1 MTRYGKWFLALMM
14 LFAAQCCAQS
24 PLAPAARA
32 PSPGT
37 SRSPDV
43 PYQPTPPAVVTG
55 MLELAGVGPNDVVYD
70 LGSGD
75 GRIVIAAAKQFGA
88 RGVGVEIDP
97 ALVSEARAAAKA
109 AGVAERAQF
118 IEQDLFAASIADAT
132 VVMLYLWP
140 EVNLKLRPK
149 LFSEL
154 KPGTR
159 VVSHSHDMGDWT
171 PDKAV
176 SVQGKKLF
184 LWVISGQES
193 ARQ

>member
-1 MTRYGKWFLALMM
+1 MKRQYQWLLALAM

-24 PLAPAARA
+24 PLTPAARA
-32 PSPGT
+32 PSLGT
-37 SRSPDV
+37 PRAPDV
-43 PYQPTPPAVVTG
+43 PYQPTPAPVVSA
-55 MLELAGVGPNDVVYD
+55 MLNLAAVGPNDVVYD

-75 GRIVIAAAKQFGA
+75 GRIVIAAAKEFGA

-97 ALVSEARAAAKA
+97 GLVSDARAAAKA
-109 AGVAERAQF
+109 AGVGERTQF
-118 IEQDLFAASIADAT
+118 IEQDLFSADIANAT

-159 VVSHSHDMGDWT
+159 VVSHSHDMGDWQ

-176 SVQGKKLF
+176 TVQGKRLF
-184 LWVISGQES
+184 LWVISGQEA